1 MALWR
6 PTGAGVRDGAGP
18 VTFAVRGIRR
28 SDDRPA
34 VVRWDGDRGWSS
46 DPRTMHDVIRFYAE
60 NMNVWVTPGGPAIPN
75 DPCDGF
81 AASLVALA
89 VLRDPF
95 LTQGELPG
103 VPGDLDAEAAAGP
116 ASS

>member
-1 MALWR
+1 
-6 PTGAGVRDGAGP
+6 

-28 SDDRPA
+28 SDERPA

-46 DPRTMHDVIRFYAE
+46 DPRTMHDVIRFYVE
-60 NMNVWVTPGGPAIPN
+60 NTTVRTSANGPSIPN

-89 VLRDPF
+89 VLRDPC

-103 VPGDLDAEAAAGP
+103 IPSDLETRPGA
-116 ASS
+116 